1 LRKLILATANQNKK
15 IEMTALLQGL
25 PLDLRTLA
33 DYPGLAMPEEDQDTF
48 VGNAIKKAQVV
59 AEHSGEM
66 AIADDSGLEVEAL
79 GGRPG
84 VYSSR
89 YAGVEGDYERN
100 NRLLLNELIDI
111 PPQERGARFVAVIA
125 IATPGNRT
133 YTVQGVCPGRIAD
146 APRGEGGFGYDPLF
160 IYEPKGLTFAEM
172 SASEKNAVS
181 HRARALRQARELL
194 GQLLKNT

>member
-194 GQLLKNT
+194 GQLLKNA

>member
-100 NRLLLNELIDI
+100 NRLLLNELSDI

-194 GQLLKNT
+194 GQLLKNA

>member
-1 LRKLILATANQNKK
+1 
-15 IEMTALLQGL
+15 MTALLQGL
-25 PLDLRTLA
+25 PLDLRSLA

-48 VGNAIKKAQVV
+48 VGNAIKKALVV
-59 AEHSGEM
+59 AEHSKEM

-89 YAGVEGDYERN
+89 YAGIEGDYESN
-100 NRLLLNELIDI
+100 NRLLLEELSDV

-125 IATPGNRT
+125 IAIPGKRT
-133 YTVQGVCPGRIAD
+133 YTVQGVCPGWITE
-146 APRGEGGFGYDPLF
+146 APRGDGGFGYDPLF

-194 GQLLKNT
+194 GQILKKP

>member
-1 LRKLILATANQNKK
+1 MRKLILATANQNKK

-25 PLDLRTLA
+25 PLDLRTLT

-48 VGNAIKKAQVV
+48 VGNAVKKAQVV

-100 NRLLLNELIDI
+100 NRLLLEELSEM

>member
-1 LRKLILATANQNKK
+1 MRKLILATANRNKK

-25 PLDLRTLA
+25 PLDLRSLA

-48 VGNAIKKAQVV
+48 VGNAIKKALVV
-59 AEHSGEM
+59 AEHSKEM

-89 YAGVEGDYERN
+89 YAGIEGDYESN
-100 NRLLLNELIDI
+100 NRLLLEELSDV

-125 IATPGNRT
+125 IAIPGKRT
-133 YTVQGVCPGRIAD
+133 YTVQGVCPGWITE
-146 APRGEGGFGYDPLF
+146 APRGDGGFGYDPLF

-194 GQLLKNT
+194 GQILKKP

>member
-1 LRKLILATANQNKK
+1 LRILILATANQNKK

-48 VGNAIKKAQVV
+48 VGNAVKKAQVV

-100 NRLLLNELIDI
+100 NRLLLNELSDI

-194 GQLLKNT
+194 GQLLKNA

>member
-48 VGNAIKKAQVV
+48 VGNAVKKAQVV

-100 NRLLLNELIDI
+100 NRLLLNELSDI

-194 GQLLKNT
+194 GQLLKNA

>member
-15 IEMTALLQGL
+15 IEMTALLQRL
-25 PLDLRTLA
+25 PLDLRTLT

-48 VGNAIKKAQVV
+48 VGNAVKKAQVV

-89 YAGVEGDYERN
+89 YAGVEGDYEGN
-100 NRLLLNELIDI
+100 NRLLLDELSERS
-111 PPQERGARFVAVIA
+111 PQERGARFVAVIA
-125 IATPGNRT
+125 IAVPGNRT
-133 YTVQGVCPGRIAD
+133 YTVQGVCPGRIAE

-194 GQLLKNT
+194 GQLLKKL